1 MLRTTIAAYA
11 RRSIA
16 ITLGALSLLAVV
28 GTGMANAAN
37 PPVVGGACE
46 TLGAHADGTALDCV
60 TTGASQTWQIKG
72 TRPNPYRIGEVA
84 QLQRFVGAKY
94 IPGYAVKVTSG
105 NPDASADVTV
115 SAGAI
120 KKNVI
125 PAGWKPV
132 TAGIELILVGRQP
145 APSAGLYMKFV
156 DPANN
161 EYSLYNYKKGDL
173 SCSGGAVA
181 KQVNAAALTKN
192 SGTITGNVCSFVNP
206 ASINSSLLLRV
217 QVRSFKA
224 GQPLETWYSFL

>member
-1 MLRTTIAAYA
+1 MLRTTATHVRRTIAV
-11 RRSIA
+11 S
-16 ITLGALSLLAVV
+16 LGALSLVV
-28 GTGMANAAN
+28 AAGTGVARAAES
-37 PPVVGGACE
+37 PVVGGACE

-60 TTGASQTWQIKG
+60 TTGATQTWQIKG

-84 QLQRFVGAKY
+84 QLQRYVGAKY
-94 IPGYAVKVTSG
+94 IPGYAVKLTSG
-105 NPDASADVTV
+105 NPDASADVTI

-120 KKNVI
+120 KKNVV

-156 DPANN
+156 DPANK
-161 EYSLYNYKKGDL
+161 EYSVYNYKKGDL
-173 SCSGGAVA
+173 SCTGGAVA
-181 KQVNAAALTKN
+181 KQINAAALTKN
-192 SGTITGNVCSFVNP
+192 SGTITGNICSFVNP

-217 QVRSFKA
+217 QVRSFKP

>member
-1 MLRTTIAAYA
+1 MLRTTSAQA
-11 RRSIA
+11 RRTIV
-16 ITLGALSLLAVV
+16 IGLGALSLLAAA
-28 GTGMANAAN
+28 GTGAANAAEN
-37 PPVVGGACE
+37 PAVGGACE

-60 TTGASQTWQIKG
+60 NTGASQTWQIKG

-84 QLQRFVGAKY
+84 QLRRYVGAKY
-94 IPGYAVKVTSG
+94 IPGYSLKLTSG

-115 SAGAI
+115 SPGAI

-132 TAGIELILVGRQP
+132 TAGIELTLVGRQP

-156 DPANN
+156 DPANK
-161 EYSLYNYKKGDL
+161 EYSLFNYKKGDL
-173 SCSGGAVA
+173 SCTGGAVA

-192 SGTITGNVCSFVNP
+192 RGTITGNVCSFVNP
-206 ASINSSLLLRV
+206 ASINNTLLLRV
-217 QVRSFKA
+217 QVRAFKA